1 MSLRVVCILASR
13 WLGDCNCIALVS
25 VNVCSPPSV
34 DVAVL
39 GCIFDISRL
48 VSPSSVYEGTIDVCD
63 SLGGSQGW
71 WPSRAL
77 GAHPSFFFFFPS
89 FYNVEFKAVCIKD
102 GFLKVFFIYENISKD
117 MYIYSVRNNDKIIP
131 LCAHYSA

>member
-63 SLGGSQGW
+63 SLGWVSGVVAIKGTWST
-71 WPSRAL
+71 
-77 GAHPSFFFFFPS
+77 SFFFFFPS

>member
-1 MSLRVVCILASR
+1 MWQCWVAYLTSQGLSVQVVCMRARLTCVIPWGGLRGGGHQGHLEHIL
-13 WLGDCNCIALVS
+13 L
-25 VNVCSPPSV
+25 
-34 DVAVL
+34 
-39 GCIFDISRL
+39 
-48 VSPSSVYEGTIDVCD
+48 
-63 SLGGSQGW
+63 
-71 WPSRAL
+71 
-77 GAHPSFFFFFPS
+77 FFFFPS